1 VHALGALILNC
12 KIMAANHQNVTKSNM
27 KAFTPMGEKHLQKSD
42 VSHLIACEVTGASV
56 LRPTVVYLKP
66 SQLGPKRLK
75 YASLGQKL
83 AIPFNMLHLVREEE
97 PLIVE
102 QLPLNLEDRKKGSR
116 FVICLNTGRLFS
128 TIRACANNY
137 HISPELLNNHLRG
150 GTKAAKGRRFR
161 FPTDEE
167 MEAIAENPGWKYT
180 GELLPILPAGN
191 KRA

>member
-1 VHALGALILNC
+1 
-12 KIMAANHQNVTKSNM
+12 MAANNRNVTQSNQ
-27 KAFTPMGEKHLQKSD
+27 KGFTPMGEKHLPATD
-42 VSHLIACEVTGASV
+42 VSHLIACEVTGPSV
-56 LRPTVVYLKP
+56 LRPTVVYLTAK
-66 SQLGPKRLK
+66 QLGPKRRK
-75 YASLGQKL
+75 YADLGQKL
-83 AIPFNMLHLVREEE
+83 AIPFNMLHLVNEEE

-161 FPTDEE
+161 FPTEEE
-167 MEAIAENPGWKYT
+167 MEAIAFNPGWSYP

-191 KRA
+191 KKA